1 MAKIIST
8 IIFITLACGSTLVA
22 AANTPEELERENL
35 TRIIREVDYLIDEVK
50 KIEKSAQN
58 NNRVQFQYQ
67 LLIDDLIKIRQGVAD
82 HVNGSLDAARPIKSL
97 NGVYGR

>member
-1 MAKIIST
+1 MAKILST
-8 IIFITLACGSTLVA
+8 ILFITLACGIRFAT

-50 KIEKSAQN
+50 KVEKSAQN
-58 NNRVQFQYQ
+58 NNRVQFQYK

-82 HVNGSLDAARPIKSL
+82 HVNGSLDAARPIKPL